1 MGRPQKK
8 QVKLN
13 TESFL
18 GITQESYSTNKI
30 GLWW

>member
-13 TESFL
+13 R
-18 GITQESYSTNKI
+18 ITDTNI
-30 GLWW
+30 NNELWLDQLRKK